1 MSPLSLLLTPL
12 SILLSL
18 STAAGVFVHDTRID
32 KATLTVISSASTNT
46 SYQANTKL
54 VNYATDSHT
63 HVERHTLSQSLH
75 ELRGDNPRVQPR
87 TNNEKKY
94 VSQKNFGFGH
104 NPFDSYALPLS

>member
-32 KATLTVISSASTNT
+32 KATLTVLSGPTVGTNSEASI
-46 SYQANTKL
+46 KL
-54 VNYATDSHT
+54 VNHATDSHT

-75 ELRGDNPRVQPR
+75 ELKTDNPRIQPR
-87 TNNEKKY
+87 NNNEKKY